1 MSKATTLAY
10 DALREGILS
19 GRYPPGFRLGE
30 TQLAD
35 EIGVSRTPVR
45 DALRRLV
52 SDGFVDYVP
61 NRGATVRTWSIASIS
76 DLIEVRATLAAL
88 AAERAA
94 QFIGQDDI
102 DRLATIN
109 ERIATLATTR
119 SRDLVSEA
127 SRLNLQ
133 FHDIVFRSSR
143 NEWLPTIM
151 AQTAQLANVQR
162 VYFGFGQSD
171 WIRSVERYRDL
182 ITAFRNR
189 DSIWAGSA
197 FRAHFHA
204 SRHAI
209 EVYARTQASGSP

>member
-52 SDGFVDYVP
+52 SDGFVDFVP

-94 QFIGQDDI
+94 QFISPDDI
-102 DRLATIN
+102 DRLAAIN

-133 FHDIVFRSSR
+133 FHDIVFKSSR

-189 DSIWAGSA
+189 DSIWAAST

-209 EVYARTQASGSP
+209 ELYARTQASASP